1 MPWVFERAHV
11 EVFTPVYACMC
22 HPSQSCSM
30 HAALGNWRR
39 GCLCSSAPMTGNA
52 AQNSNSSQ
60 FYITLAAAP
69 QCDGKHVVIGE
80 VVDGLGIVARIGAAC
95 CCLPVLFFG
104 SFTMRVSASWP
115 RPTKCDTS
123 EAVSVAK
130 CQQALGCDLPA
141 FCRAGMHMSVIA
153 PPVGMLLGPPMCTC
167 RLDPVGHCV
176 QRRRLPQW
184 TGHRG
189 LKCG

>member
-1 MPWVFERAHV
+1 MLRCSRLYMHACG
-11 EVFTPVYACMC
+11 TPVSPAACML
-22 HPSQSCSM
+22 HKATGAVDAY
-30 HAALGNWRR
+30 AAR
-39 GCLCSSAPMTGNA
+39 APTMGNA

-80 VVDGLGIVARIGAAC
+80 VVHGLDIVARIGAAC
-95 CCLPVLFFG
+95 CCLPVLIFG
-104 SFTMRVSASWP
+104 SFTMQVSASWP
-115 RPTKCDTS
+115 RSPNVIQVKQCQLRNVS
-123 EAVSVAK
+123 SRLAVT
-130 CQQALGCDLPA
+130 CPA
-141 FCRAGMHMSVIA
+141 FCRAGMHMSAIA
-153 PPVGMLLGPPMCTC
+153 RPVGMLLGPPMCTC